1 MSKYAKGLVRAELEK
16 RIAKENIKD
25 FVVVSIKGISG
36 VDNNLMRGE
45 LKQKGVGML
54 VVKNSLFK
62 KVLQNCEMHSAA
74 EMFTG
79 TCCIAYGGDS
89 IVDVAKE
96 LVDWS
101 KKVNQLELKA
111 AFLDGSPLDAKA
123 VMDLS
128 RMPSRVELQGQIVV
142 LAQSPGAAV
151 ASAIGAPAGIIAGCI
166 KTIIENR
173 ENQES
178 QAA

>member
-1 MSKYAKGLVRAELEK
+1 MSKYAKGLVRAEIVK
-16 RIAKENIKD
+16 RIADKDIKD

-36 VDNNLMRGE
+36 VDNNLMRGD

-62 KVLQNCEMHSAA
+62 KIMQDSEMESAA
-74 EMFTG
+74 ELFTG

-96 LVDWS
+96 LADWS

-111 AFLDGSPLDAKA
+111 AFLDGSALNAKG
-123 VMDLS
+123 VKDLS
-128 RMPSRVELQGQIVV
+128 KMPNRLELQGQIVV
-142 LAQSPGAAV
+142 LAQSPGARV

-166 KTIIENR
+166 KTIIEN
-173 ENQES
+173 QEEK
-178 QAA
+178 AA

>member
-1 MSKYAKGLVRAELEK
+1 MQDSDME
-16 RIAKENIKD
+16 
-25 FVVVSIKGISG
+25 
-36 VDNNLMRGE
+36 
-45 LKQKGVGML
+45 
-54 VVKNSLFK
+54 
-62 KVLQNCEMHSAA
+62 SAA
-74 EMFTG
+74 ELFTG

-96 LVDWS
+96 LVDWG

-111 AFLDGSPLDAKA
+111 AFLGGSALDAKA

-128 RMPSRVELQGQIVV
+128 KMPNRTELQGQIVV
-142 LAQSPGAAV
+142 LAQSPGAGI

-166 KTIIENR
+166 KNIIEN
-173 ENQES
+173 QEDQET